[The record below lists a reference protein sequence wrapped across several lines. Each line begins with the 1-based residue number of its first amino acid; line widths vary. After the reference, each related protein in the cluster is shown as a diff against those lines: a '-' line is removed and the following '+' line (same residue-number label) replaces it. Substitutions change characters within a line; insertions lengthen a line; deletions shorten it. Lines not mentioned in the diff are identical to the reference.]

1 MTNNEEKYNKERLE
15 KVLGDSLYDVDQWC
29 EELIMM
35 DSSTTLELQHNRP
48 HELLLTPK
56 TRWFNLSLEQANA
69 LVHHYQQHVLKH
81 ANKMTNSDEMEIQ
94 KLEEQIRNVWN
105 QEKRFLGKK
114 VFCRLSTRSPKD
126 AALFDGSE
134 CYRRCKILLKKKWI
148 ASYLKFKERKGQLTS
163 TQISRDY
170 ILNTETEDFENYV
183 TNVMSHSE
191 EYLSFMQCSQQ
202 ALAVENERQVIDVLT
217 NSERV
222 LQDLARA
229 LEFPEVFNMKLILRE
244 WYPDITYE
252 YEFRGFVHNFEL
264 IALCQYDNTSLVQE
278 LIDKKDE
285 IASSIL
291 RYYNTTVKPVL
302 LCKSKQSTSVISKW
316 NGEVIM
322 DFAILQP
329 SKKIII
335 IECNPFNNGT
345 GASLFEVDRNDMKE
359 RYDKTRQF
367 EFRVVTQKWY
377 NECSEQAKYL
387 WDSLFANSRKEI
399 IEEIILEAQAPPQGS
414 FWFSCEL
421 L

>member
-1 MTNNEEKYNKERLE
+1 MKFGRESSLDLYSFIKKSTERSINTDPLPRAQKEIIVDRHSELKTISLRVSIQQQQQQCSGMTNNEEKYNKERLE

-126 AALFDGSE
+126 AALFDGSD

-244 WYPDITYE
+244 WYPEITYE

-264 IALCQYDNTSLVQE
+264 IALCQYDNTCLVQE

-316 NGEVIM
+316 NGEGKFG
-322 DFAILQP
+322 DFLQML
-329 SKKIII
+329 IVGRFMF
-335 IECNPFNNGT
+335 FNSDYG
-345 GASLFEVDRNDMKE
+345 
-359 RYDKTRQF
+359 
-367 EFRVVTQKWY
+367 FRHFAAKQKDY
-377 NECSEQAKYL
+377 HH
-387 WDSLFANSRKEI
+387 
-399 IEEIILEAQAPPQGS
+399 
-414 FWFSCEL
+414 
-421 L
+421 